1 MLTILLMTALSGAPA
16 PAQEAA
22 PAPAQEAATAPAPS
36 AASGPAPSG
45 APAAASTPA
54 AGRVVEQIVAVVRN
68 PAASPPRPITLTR
81 LVEEARVALV
91 GQGAL
96 AAATAPLDP
105 PALRAA
111 LHWLVDQVLV
121 SEEAARLGVD
131 DVARDELMAELRRF
145 HERFPDAATF
155 QRFLEAAG
163 LSEDELSVTLARGL
177 RVQRYLDSRV
187 GRSARVSDE
196 ELARALAG
204 RGLSA
209 EAPGAREAVRARLRD
224 EKAAAQV
231 RQILADLRSR
241 ADVRVLAADLR
252 EDAVP

>member
-1 MLTILLMTALSGAPA
+1 MLAILLMTALS
-16 PAQEAA
+16 
-22 PAPAQEAATAPAPS
+22 ATAPVAGEPPAPEARGPAQAAPVEP
-36 AASGPAPSG
+36 AASMPP
-45 APAAASTPA
+45 

-68 PAASPPRPITLTR
+68 PAAGPPRPITLTR

-91 GQGAL
+91 GQGAMG
-96 AAATAPLDP
+96 AATAPLDP

-111 LHWLVDQVLV
+111 LRWLVDQWLV
-121 SEEAARLGVD
+121 AEESARLGVD
-131 DVARDELMAELRRF
+131 EVAREELADEQRRF
-145 HERFPDAATF
+145 RERFPDDGAYR
-155 QRFLEAAG
+155 RFLEAAD
-163 LSEDELSVTLARGL
+163 LSEEELAVTLARGL

-196 ELARALAG
+196 ELARALAE

-224 EKAAAQV
+224 EKAAGQV

-252 EDAVP
+252 EGAAP